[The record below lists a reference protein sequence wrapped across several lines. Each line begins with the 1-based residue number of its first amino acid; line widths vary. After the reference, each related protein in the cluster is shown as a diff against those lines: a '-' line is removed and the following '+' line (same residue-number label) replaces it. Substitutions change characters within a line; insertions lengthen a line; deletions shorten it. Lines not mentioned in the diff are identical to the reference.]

1 MKNKNVEDVLN
12 KFGEFYE
19 AWCKLSE
26 KELKEELESVSK
38 KFEEDG
44 EGEDKMNELYVMM
57 EVMGM
62 ME

>member
-1 MKNKNVEDVLN
+1 MNNKNVEEVLN
-12 KFGEFYE
+12 KF
-19 AWCKLSE
+19 
-26 KELKEELESVSK
+26 
-38 KFEEDG
+38 G

>member
-1 MKNKNVEDVLN
+1 M
-12 KFGEFYE
+12 
-19 AWCKLSE
+19 SE

-57 EVMGM
+57 EVMGT